1 MKSTINYI
9 SELNCFH
16 RWLETYYL
24 PPLSQLLWYRL
35 MALFNQSGW
44 ETEIIAD
51 NATLMQLVGVKR
63 EATFIA
69 QVRRPLLENRLL
81 LLYRGRKGHPNR
93 YRLMPLAPENDMIYI
108 YQDELKLNDE
118 IYQFAPTAQ
127 KLGTDVFQTLRM
139 LSKEDYNRLTKNLTI

>member
-16 RWLETYYL
+16 RWLATNYL

-63 EATFIA
+63 EAHLSHRFAVRCWKTAFFCSIA
-69 QVRRPLLENRLL
+69 DAKVTRIVTVLCRL
-81 LLYRGRKGHPNR
+81 
-93 YRLMPLAPENDMIYI
+93 RL
-108 YQDELKLNDE
+108 K
-118 IYQFAPTAQ
+118 T
-127 KLGTDVFQTLRM
+127 T
-139 LSKEDYNRLTKNLTI
+139 